1 MTPPQ
6 TAARPHLRAVPDEP
20 LDLVDPA
27 GAPVLKRVSAVLA
40 GLLVVVLLV
49 RGFRGRHR

>member
-1 MTPPQ
+1 MTGPQ

-20 LDLVDPA
+20 LDPVDPA
-27 GAPVLKRVSAVLA
+27 GAPVLKRVLPVLA
-40 GLLVVVLLV
+40 GLVVVALLV